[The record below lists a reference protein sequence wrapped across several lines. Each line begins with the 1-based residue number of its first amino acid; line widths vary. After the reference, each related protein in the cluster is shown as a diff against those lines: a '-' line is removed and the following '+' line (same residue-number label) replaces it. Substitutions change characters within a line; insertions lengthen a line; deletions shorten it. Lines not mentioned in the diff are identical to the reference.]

1 MGGQGLAYRGR
12 PLTAAD
18 LERRERVA
26 QIRSASRKGSSPKA
40 IADVSGIPLAMVE
53 QVLKSVGDPRLSDP
67 ADLLTTRRAAP
78 GHTSADVQIYWVGF
92 LTAAGRIWGQG
103 AALTLVITLGDMK
116 PPTYIKTIM
125 ADLADPHAR
134 SEFCQSS
141 LQGWQLYIRD
151 PSLCKAL
158 IPWGIPSDLHGEDP
172 ALLDDLPEEFAAPF
186 LRGYVDGNWPIR
198 QSVEPKKHTT
208 LILQGSQAILVGIN
222 AMVHRHWGVDGGV
235 VNGRRPPRAELRFPN
250 TRDEQEILRRTAAY
264 TSRMRLA
271 DDHLAGQV

>member
-1 MGGQGLAYRGR
+1 MGGQGSVYHARS
-12 PLTAAD
+12 LTAAD

-26 QIRSASRKGSSPKA
+26 QIRSASRKGSSPEA
-40 IADVSGIPLAMVE
+40 IADLCRIPIAMVE
-53 QVLKSVGDPRLSDP
+53 QVLRSVGDPRLSDP
-67 ADLLTTRRAAP
+67 ADLLNTRRAAP

-103 AALTLVITLGDMK
+103 AAFTLVITLGDMK
-116 PPTYIKTIM
+116 PQMYIKTIM

-141 LQGWQLYIRD
+141 LHGWQLYIRD

-198 QSVEPKKHTT
+198 QTVDAKRRPA
-208 LILQGSQAILVGIN
+208 LILQGSPAVLAGIN
-222 AMVHRHWGVDGGV
+222 AMVHRHWGVSGGV
-235 VNGRRPPRAELRFPN
+235 VNGRRPPRGELRFPN
-250 TRDEQEILRRTAAY
+250 PRDEQEILRRTAAY
-264 TSRMRLA
+264 TSRMRLEY
-271 DDHLAGQV
+271 DHPAGQA